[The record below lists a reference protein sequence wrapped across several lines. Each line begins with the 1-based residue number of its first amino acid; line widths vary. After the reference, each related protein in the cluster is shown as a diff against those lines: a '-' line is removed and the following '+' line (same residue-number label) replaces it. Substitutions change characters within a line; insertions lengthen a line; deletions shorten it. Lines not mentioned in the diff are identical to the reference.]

1 MIILDLLNGPHS
13 KHPQMHLHRLS
24 SRLAAIVSIFI
35 NLPLGTNHVAMKSL
49 LNRLIR
55 LDYLIHL
62 KSTGNPHDCAQKIGI
77 SERSLYDYLK
87 LLKEM
92 GAPVKFSRHQGT
104 YYYNEEGRFRISFLS
119 DNQHQTIEE
128 MMGLAD

>member
-1 MIILDLLNGPHS
+1 
-13 KHPQMHLHRLS
+13 
-24 SRLAAIVSIFI
+24 
-35 NLPLGTNHVAMKSL
+35 MKSL
-49 LNRLIR
+49 LHRLIR

-62 KSTGNPHDCAQKIGI
+62 KATGKPADCAHRIGI

-92 GAPVKFSRHQGT
+92 GAPIKFSRNRGT

-119 DNQHQTIEE
+119 EGTLQSIKE
-128 MMGLAD
+128 MMALSD

>member
-1 MIILDLLNGPHS
+1 
-13 KHPQMHLHRLS
+13 
-24 SRLAAIVSIFI
+24 
-35 NLPLGTNHVAMKSL
+35 MKSL

-62 KSTGNPHDCAQKIGI
+62 KATGKPSDCANRIGI

-87 LLKEM
+87 ILKEM
-92 GAPVKFSRHQGT
+92 GAPIKFSRNRGT

-119 DNQHQTIEE
+119 DGSHETVEE
-128 MMGLAD
+128 MMAMSK

>member
-1 MIILDLLNGPHS
+1 
-13 KHPQMHLHRLS
+13 
-24 SRLAAIVSIFI
+24 
-35 NLPLGTNHVAMKSL
+35 MKSL

-62 KSTGNPHDCAQKIGI
+62 KATGKPSDCANRIGI

-87 LLKEM
+87 ILKEM
-92 GAPVKFSRHQGT
+92 GAPIKFSRNRGT

-119 DNQHQTIEE
+119 DGEHETVEE
-128 MMGLAD
+128 MMAMSK